1 MDTYADL
8 IFKLGDVAYERLWNK
23 PSAPAVI
30 EKVIKA
36 AEAYEARQV
45 ELKDIEQAM
54 DAEEVAYN
62 EFRDACAA
70 EDEECQVLVEKHE
83 KAVKLA
89 EGKAKAIESKLVSRR
104 KDVAASRIALA
115 KFEAQVKELEELGEV
130 ERIRTAK
137 LNLKQAK
144 IDLMKRSRECDDMQT
159 EYDKIMNP
167 ETGPAA
173 EAIRARRR
181 QKDLEMQLEERT
193 EAYNA
198 SITQLGDEAT
208 QKDEEIKSAKG
219 YFDKLLYMLGEQVYQ
234 ARIPDP
240 ALAAFY
246 PKIDRAPRE

>member
-23 PSAPAVI
+23 PSAPGVI

-45 ELKDIEQAM
+45 ELKELEQSM
-54 DAEEVAYN
+54 DAEEVSYN
-62 EFRDACAA
+62 EFRDACAQ
-70 EDEECQVLVEKHE
+70 EDEECQALVEKHA
-83 KAVKLA
+83 KAVSLA
-89 EGKAKAIESKLVSRR
+89 ESKAKAIESKLVSRR
-104 KDVAASRIALA
+104 KDVGASRIALA
-115 KFEAQVKELEELGEV
+115 KFEKQVKDMEELGEADKA
-130 ERIRTAK
+130 RTAR
-137 LNLKQAK
+137 LNLKQSK
-144 IDLMKRSRECDDMQT
+144 LDLMKRSRDCDDMQT

-167 ETGPAA
+167 EVGPAA

-193 EAYNA
+193 EAYNNT
-198 SITQLGDEAT
+198 ITQLGDEAAA
-208 QKDEEIKSAKG
+208 KDNEIQAAKG

-240 ALAAFY
+240 ALSAFY
-246 PKIDRAPRE
+246 PKIDRVPR

>member
-8 IFKLGDVAYERLWNK
+8 VFRLGDVAYERLWNK
-23 PSAPAVI
+23 PTAPAVI

-45 ELKDIEQAM
+45 ELKELEAAM
-54 DAEEVAYN
+54 DAEETSYN

-70 EDEECQVLVEKHE
+70 EDEECQVLVEKHA
-83 KAVKLA
+83 KAVSLA
-89 EGKAKAIESKLVSRR
+89 EHKAKSIEAKLVSRR
-104 KDVAASRIALA
+104 KDVAASRGALA
-115 KFEAQVKELEELGEV
+115 KFEKQVKDMEDLGEFEKAKV
-130 ERIRTAK
+130 AKENLKKAK
-137 LNLKQAK
+137 L
-144 IDLMKRSRECDDMQT
+144 DLMKRARECDDMQV

-167 ETGPAA
+167 ELGPAA

-198 SITQLGDEAT
+198 SITELGEDAAA
-208 QKDEEIKSAKG
+208 KDAEIQSAKG
-219 YFDKLLYMLGEQVYQ
+219 YFDKLLYALGEQVYQ

-240 ALAAFY
+240 ALSAFY
-246 PKIDRAPRE
+246 PKIDKAPR

>member
-1 MDTYADL
+1 MDTYDDL

-23 PSAPAVI
+23 PTAPAVI

-45 ELKDIEQAM
+45 ELKEIEEAM
-54 DAEEVAYN
+54 DAEEAAYT
-62 EFRDACAA
+62 EFRDACAQ
-70 EDEECQVLVEKHE
+70 EDEECQALVEKHA
-83 KAVKLA
+83 KAVGIA
-89 EGKAKAIESKLVSRR
+89 EKKAKAIEARLVTRR
-104 KDVAASRIALA
+104 KDVAASRAALA
-115 KFEAQVKELEELGEV
+115 KYEKQVKEMEELGEV
-130 ERIRTAK
+130 ESARTAK

-144 IDLMKRSRECDDMQT
+144 LDLMKRSRDCDDMQT

-193 EAYNA
+193 EAYNTT
-198 SITQLGDEAT
+198 ITQLGDEAAA
-208 QKDEEIKSAKG
+208 KDEEIKAAKG

-234 ARIPDP
+234 QRIPDP
-240 ALAAFY
+240 ALSAFY
-246 PKIDRAPRE
+246 PKIDRVPR